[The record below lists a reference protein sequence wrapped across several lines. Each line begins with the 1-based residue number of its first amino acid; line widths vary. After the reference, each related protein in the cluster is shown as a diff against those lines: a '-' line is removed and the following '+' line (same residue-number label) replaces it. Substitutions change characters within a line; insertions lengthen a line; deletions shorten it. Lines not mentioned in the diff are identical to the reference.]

1 LDLDD
6 MISEIVKS
14 RRSHYPTE
22 GSALALHCGVS
33 IFPVWVSGAHPVASV
48 EKTGEEVGGE
58 EERWVEVDHAARKVR
73 KASERAG

>member
-1 LDLDD
+1 LSNL
-6 MISEIVKS
+6 EIY
-14 RRSHYPTE
+14 YPTE
-22 GSALALHCGVS
+22 GSALHCGVS
-33 IFPVWVSGAHPVASV
+33 IFPGV